1 MKIMIINSLY
11 YPNIAG
17 GAEKSVQIIA
27 ENLKKFDMIPVI
39 VSISDEEKIDYIN
52 GVKVYYLYHSN
63 IYWSYYSKTKKSIL
77 KLFWHFFSLYNF
89 TLIKKVNNIIEKEN
103 PDVVH
108 TNNLSEFSVGI
119 WRVFRKK
126 KIPIIHTLRDY
137 SLLCPRTTLFIRGNN
152 CKNKKLVCKL
162 ILAFRRRFSTYV
174 DVVVGNSYFILNEH
188 INSGFFKNS
197 QKKVIYN
204 SLETERISAKTRKN
218 NYLDFGFIGLL
229 SYHKGIELL
238 LRVFKEMDIESL
250 YVFGKGITS
259 DYENYLKN
267 KYVSNKISF
276 KGFVKTEEAFKKID
290 VLVIPSLWHDP
301 LPRVLYEAYSYGVP
315 VIGSDRG
322 GLPEIIDV
330 GKTGFIF
337 NPDFEEQLK
346 DKINI
351 FKNNPEI
358 IEHMSLSCVEK
369 ARDFLPEKV
378 VHNYVNVYR
387 NER

>member
-1 MKIMIINSLY
+1 MIINSLY
-11 YPNIAG
+11 YPNIVG

-27 ENLKKFDMIPVI
+27 ENLKNFDMVPVI
-39 VSISDEEKIDYIN
+39 VSISDKEYIDYIN

-77 KLFWHFFSLYNF
+77 KPFWHFFSLYNF
-89 TLIKKVNNIIEKEN
+89 IITKKVRRIIEKEN
-103 PDVVH
+103 PDIVH

-119 WRVFRKK
+119 WRVFKK
-126 KIPIIHTLRDY
+126 KRIPIVHTLRDY
-137 SLLCPRTTLFIRGNN
+137 SLLCSRSTLFIRGDN

-162 ILAFRRRFSTYV
+162 ILAFRRRFSMYV
-174 DVVVGNSYFILNEH
+174 DVVVGNSYFILMEH

-204 SLETERISAKTRKN
+204 SLESEKICVKKRATS
-218 NYLDFGFIGLL
+218 YLNFGFIGLL

-276 KGFVKTEEAFKKID
+276 KGFAKTEEAFKKID

-322 GLPEIIDV
+322 GIPEIIDV

-358 IEHMSLSCVEK
+358 IERMSLSCVEK

-378 VHNYVNVYR
+378 VRNYVNVYR
-387 NER
+387 EER